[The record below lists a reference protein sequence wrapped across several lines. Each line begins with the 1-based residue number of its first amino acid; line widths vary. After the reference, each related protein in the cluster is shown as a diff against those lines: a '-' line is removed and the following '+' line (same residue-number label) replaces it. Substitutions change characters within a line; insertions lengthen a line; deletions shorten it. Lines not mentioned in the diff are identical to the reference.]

1 MFGPLLAAGLF
12 SSMAG
17 SAIGAAQ
24 NNNNIRR
31 QLAFQ
36 KAENQKTREYNMML
50 ARYQNQENLAQWNR
64 QNQYN
69 LPEKQ
74 MQRLRQAGLNPDLMY
89 SNGTVGNSMSS
100 PEMTSG
106 APASP
111 MDYSALGGMRTFGD
125 VVTQTLNNE
134 MQRAQIEAIKANTN
148 KTKEETTGVILANEN
163 LTYKNLV
170 DAATTGQKIEME
182 NLNID
187 LGKSQLDLNEKEGD
201 LLVKQF
207 DEINSKIRLNEEN
220 LLLISSQA
228 KLNEAQRKKVLND
241 IDRETALARGQLAKW
256 MYENQESLAR
266 IGLINAQRKLS
277 ENELDE
283 ALITFSHRFY
293 GIVADN
299 ATKDKT
305 NEQLDIAISFGRMN
319 NEKFSY
325 QLASDR
331 YRHELKNYNGNDIG
345 MRFASQVNKFII
357 DGLLGSVGGV
367 ASGLFSGK

>member
-182 NLNID
+182 NLNVKIAKNALD
-187 LGKSQLDLNEKEGD
+187 LGAKNLEKLGKELTTLDQTIKQNDEQLKILQNAVAGGALDNELKRKEVDNYMVKLNNELLNSESMRAYQKAMTAKQWQEFKQDSLKFQRVLLGLDLDNGLKAQQGRINALNIRYKKAETGMLEIEFDEASFRHGLKTHESSSVGDFVHFAGSYFNYVIGKLLVDAPND
-201 LLVKQF
+201 LL
-207 DEINSKIRLNEEN
+207 
-220 LLLISSQA
+220 
-228 KLNEAQRKKVLND
+228 
-241 IDRETALARGQLAKW
+241 
-256 MYENQESLAR
+256 
-266 IGLINAQRKLS
+266 
-277 ENELDE
+277 
-283 ALITFSHRFY
+283 
-293 GIVADN
+293 
-299 ATKDKT
+299 
-305 NEQLDIAISFGRMN
+305 
-319 NEKFSY
+319 KFF
-325 QLASDR
+325 
-331 YRHELKNYNGNDIG
+331 K
-345 MRFASQVNKFII
+345 
-357 DGLLGSVGGV
+357 
-367 ASGLFSGK
+367 

>member
-170 DAATTGQKIEME
+170 DAATTGQRIEME
-182 NLNID
+182 NLNVKIAKNALD
-187 LGKSQLDLNEKEGD
+187 IGAKNLEKLGKELTTLDQTIKQNDEQLKILQNAVAGGALDNELKRKEVDNYMVKLNND
-201 LLVKQF
+201 LLNSESMRAYQKAMTAKQWQEFKQDSLKFQRVLLGMDLDNGLKAQQGRINALNIRYKKAETGMLELEF
-207 DEINSKIRLNEEN
+207 DEASFRQGLKTHKTSGVGDFFNFAGTYFNYVLG
-220 LLLISSQA
+220 
-228 KLNEAQRKKVLND
+228 KVLVDAPND
-241 IDRETALARGQLAKW
+241 LL
-256 MYENQESLAR
+256 
-266 IGLINAQRKLS
+266 
-277 ENELDE
+277 
-283 ALITFSHRFY
+283 
-293 GIVADN
+293 
-299 ATKDKT
+299 
-305 NEQLDIAISFGRMN
+305 
-319 NEKFSY
+319 KFF
-325 QLASDR
+325 
-331 YRHELKNYNGNDIG
+331 K
-345 MRFASQVNKFII
+345 
-357 DGLLGSVGGV
+357 
-367 ASGLFSGK
+367 

>member
-170 DAATTGQKIEME
+170 DAATTGQRIEME
-182 NLNID
+182 NLNVKIAKNALD
-187 LGKSQLDLNEKEGD
+187 IGAKNLEKLGKELTTLDQTIKQNDEQLKILQNAVAGGALDNELKRKEVDNYMVKLNND
-201 LLVKQF
+201 LLNSESMRAYQKAMTAKQWQEFKQDSLKFQRVLLGMDLDNGLKAQQGRINALNIRYKKAETGMLELEF
-207 DEINSKIRLNEEN
+207 DEASFRQRLKTHKTSGVGDFFNFAGTYFN
-220 LLLISSQA
+220 YVLA
-228 KLNEAQRKKVLND
+228 KVLVDAPND
-241 IDRETALARGQLAKW
+241 LL
-256 MYENQESLAR
+256 
-266 IGLINAQRKLS
+266 
-277 ENELDE
+277 
-283 ALITFSHRFY
+283 
-293 GIVADN
+293 
-299 ATKDKT
+299 
-305 NEQLDIAISFGRMN
+305 
-319 NEKFSY
+319 KFF
-325 QLASDR
+325 
-331 YRHELKNYNGNDIG
+331 K
-345 MRFASQVNKFII
+345 
-357 DGLLGSVGGV
+357 
-367 ASGLFSGK
+367 

>member
-111 MDYSALGGMRTFGD
+111 MDYSPLGGMRTFGD
-125 VVTQTLNNE
+125 VVSQTLNQE

-148 KTKEETTGVILANEN
+148 KTKEETSQVIAVTDGIKIDNLYKAAKEQKTLDYMDVQIRVGKSVEDLNKGELDKLSKEMNVLVEQASTLAKQREQ
-163 LTYKNLV
+163 V
-170 DAATTGQKIEME
+170 DAIIRNLDADTQFKLAENIRKDKELKQFIENSYYQNKE
-182 NLNID
+182 LLSRYNLNLQQYSEMCQTFVLRYCGLAADTDSKD
-187 LGKSQLDLNEKEGD
+187 LTSQIL
-201 LLVKQF
+201 QF
-207 DEINSKIRLNEEN
+207 NRN
-220 LLLISSQA
+220 
-228 KLNEAQRKKVLND
+228 
-241 IDRETALARGQLAKW
+241 
-256 MYENQESLAR
+256 SLA
-266 IGLINAQRKLS
+266 IDF
-277 ENELDE
+277 E
-283 ALITFSHRFY
+283 
-293 GIVADN
+293 V
-299 ATKDKT
+299 KDLT
-305 NEQLDIAISFGRMN
+305 
-319 NEKFSY
+319 
-325 QLASDR
+325 
-331 YRHELKNYNGNDIG
+331 
-345 MRFASQVNKFII
+345 
-357 DGLLGSVGGV
+357 VGGV
-367 ASGLFSGK
+367 LNAPNYLKLPILYGNEVIKRLPSLVPVVK

>member
-1 MFGPLLAAGLF
+1 MSVL
-12 SSMAG
+12 
-17 SAIGAAQ
+17 SAIGSLGGSLVSMIGQNKAIRNQIAAQ
-24 NNNNIRR
+24 R
-31 QLAFQ
+31 Q
-36 KAENQKTREYNMML
+36 ENEKTRQYNLML
-50 ARYQNQENLAQWNR
+50 ARQQNQWNLEQWQRENDYNSPAAQMAR
-64 QNQYN
+64 FR
-69 LPEKQ
+69 E
-74 MQRLRQAGLNPDLMY
+74 AGLNPDLMY
-89 SNGTVGNSMSS
+89 GNGTPGNSMSS
-100 PEMTSG
+100 PALTSG
-106 APASP
+106 SPATPQDMS
-111 MDYSALGGMRTFGD
+111 SLGGMRNFGD
-125 VVTQTLNNE
+125 VIQNTLNQE

-299 ATKDKT
+299 TTKDKT

-325 QLASDR
+325 LLASDR

-357 DGLLGSVGGV
+357 DGLLDSVGGV
-367 ASGLFSGK
+367 VSGLFSGK

>member
-182 NLNID
+182 SLNID

>member
-106 APASP
+106 LPP
-111 MDYSALGGMRTFGD
+111 L
-125 VVTQTLNNE
+125 LWII
-134 MQRAQIEAIKANTN
+134 QR
-148 KTKEETTGVILANEN
+148 
-163 LTYKNLV
+163 
-170 DAATTGQKIEME
+170 
-182 NLNID
+182 
-187 LGKSQLDLNEKEGD
+187 
-201 LLVKQF
+201 
-207 DEINSKIRLNEEN
+207 
-220 LLLISSQA
+220 
-228 KLNEAQRKKVLND
+228 
-241 IDRETALARGQLAKW
+241 
-256 MYENQESLAR
+256 
-266 IGLINAQRKLS
+266 
-277 ENELDE
+277 
-283 ALITFSHRFY
+283 
-293 GIVADN
+293 
-299 ATKDKT
+299 
-305 NEQLDIAISFGRMN
+305 
-319 NEKFSY
+319 
-325 QLASDR
+325 
-331 YRHELKNYNGNDIG
+331 
-345 MRFASQVNKFII
+345 
-357 DGLLGSVGGV
+357 
-367 ASGLFSGK
+367 

>member
-182 NLNID
+182 NLNVKIAKNALD
-187 LGKSQLDLNEKEGD
+187 IGAKNLEKLGKELTTLDQTIKQNDEQLKILQNVVAGGALDNELKRKEVDNYLVKLNND
-201 LLVKQF
+201 LLNDETMRKYQKAMTAKQWQEFKQDSLKFQRVLLGMDLDNGLKAQQGRINALNIRYKKAETGMLELEF
-207 DEINSKIRLNEEN
+207 DEASFRQGLKTHKTSGVGDFFNFAGTYFNYVLG
-220 LLLISSQA
+220 
-228 KLNEAQRKKVLND
+228 KVLVDAPND
-241 IDRETALARGQLAKW
+241 LL
-256 MYENQESLAR
+256 
-266 IGLINAQRKLS
+266 
-277 ENELDE
+277 
-283 ALITFSHRFY
+283 
-293 GIVADN
+293 
-299 ATKDKT
+299 
-305 NEQLDIAISFGRMN
+305 
-319 NEKFSY
+319 KFF
-325 QLASDR
+325 
-331 YRHELKNYNGNDIG
+331 K
-345 MRFASQVNKFII
+345 
-357 DGLLGSVGGV
+357 
-367 ASGLFSGK
+367 